1 MRALGLTD
9 AANPQIQFVDI
20 PVPAV
25 AAHEVLVQVLAV
37 AVGPHD
43 RRYLPQQASYP
54 LALGA
59 SGAGVIAAVGD
70 EVQGLAEGDAV
81 LFTNT
86 PMTKGGA
93 WAEYAV
99 VPADRV
105 APKPDGLDFVDAAV
119 VAAAGPQAMAG
130 LEHLSLEPG
139 KPVLVTDAA
148 GAAGMLALQIAGEKR
163 CWVLAVAP
171 RKFQNFVRSLG
182 AQAVFSPDNPRWQL
196 QAREFALGGIPGAL
210 ALAPGSSGLCLQ
222 ALRDGGTLVVYDDD
236 RPAPERGINIVAI
249 HREAVDARHL
259 AQLAEDVARQRLLVA
274 VDRVFPWDRALEA
287 LARAESGEGRGPV
300 VLTLQ
305 K

>member
-25 AAHEVLVQVLAV
+25 AAHEVLVQVHAV

-59 SGAGVIAAVGD
+59 SGAGVISAVGD
-70 EVQGLAEGDAV
+70 GVEGLAVGDAV

-148 GAAGMLALQIAGEKR
+148 GAAGMLAVQIAGEKR

-182 AQAVFSPDNPRWQL
+182 AQAVFSPDNPRWHH

-210 ALAPGSSGLCLQ
+210 ALGPGSGAPCLQ
-222 ALRDGGTLVVYDDD
+222 ALRDGGTLVLYDDD
-236 RPAPERGINIVAI
+236 PPAPERGVNMVAI
-249 HREAVDARHL
+249 RREEVDARHL
-259 AQLAEDVARQRLLVA
+259 PWLAEQVAQQKLMIS
-274 VDRVFPWDRALEA
+274 VDRVFPWSRALDA
-287 LARAESGEGRGPV
+287 VARAETGEGRGPV
-300 VLTLQ
+300 VITVRE
-305 K
+305 